1 MGMSADYEHAIMVG
15 STNVRVGSEI
25 FGARQYKA
33 TGDGTKS
40 PEAPADTSPS
50 PGPPTDP
57 AGDRPSCQQDSAP
70 PSQSESGAAE
80 PARLTAEQ

>member
-1 MGMSADYEHAIMVG
+1 MVG

-25 FGARQYKA
+25 FGARQYKN
-33 TGDGTKS
+33 TGDADGTKS

-50 PGPPTDP
+50 PGPPADP
-57 AGDRPSCQQDSAP
+57 AGDRPSCQQDPAP
-70 PSQSESGAAE
+70 TSQSGSSAAE